1 MQYLFAPFQEWSY
14 SIGSKPSD
22 IHGALSFSLSD
33 MDLSQ
38 LPLESDIF
46 TLSGTIKEKGV
57 EYLVKRSW
65 LFGISV
71 VNKKPRNRIRFKD
84 MMDRLKRIGQSE
96 VPSD

>member
-1 MQYLFAPFQEWSY
+1 M
-14 SIGSKPSD
+14 
-22 IHGALSFSLSD
+22 
-33 MDLSQ
+33 
-38 LPLESDIF
+38 F

-65 LFGISV
+65 LFGVGV

-96 VPSD
+96 KASDQTNGF